1 MPMMV
6 HVGIVEHDL
15 ATSTQRTAAVGL
27 ALDEAVHQPTLEVLR
42 AGARRQIKAGIADGV
57 VDAVDIERVTHH
69 RMADAIAAAGT
80 GSVAEQYDLRLR
92 ELDSRGAR
100 RNGGVKVEIFADL
113 FCARHRHLAER

>member
-57 VDAVDIERVTHH
+57 IDAVDIERIAHH
-69 RMADAIAAAGT
+69 RMPDTIAPAGP
-80 GSVAEQYDLRLR
+80 GPVAEKHDLRLR
-92 ELDSRGAR
+92 ELDPRGAR
-100 RNGGVKVEIFADL
+100 G
-113 FCARHRHLAER
+113 